1 MHQFHNVLALY
12 HSADCKPNNQ
22 IACMMSDEPR
32 DPPPLSRR
40 AFLAASSA
48 AALGAPLLRLESQ
61 VTVNDSLYI
70 SANPDDPRSL
80 SLVDL
85 AAAIRGGRVTSEAAV
100 GAYLDRIDAVNPQ
113 LNAVVQL
120 RRDAAME
127 EARAADRVP
136 RDKRGLLHGVPVT
149 IKDSLDTA
157 GIVSTG
163 GTKGRQSY
171 VPERDATAVAR
182 LRAAGAIVLGKTNT
196 PDLTMSFETDNL
208 VYGRTNNPFDL
219 ARTPGGSSGGAAAI
233 VAAGGSPLDI
243 GSDTGGSIRVP
254 SHFCGIAGI
263 KPTSGRVSRAG
274 HIIDFR
280 GPAQSLT
287 HIGPLAR
294 RVDDLAFALSII
306 AGPDDIDPHVAAAPL
321 GDHTKVPVRS
331 LRVAT
336 FTSLGSIEPT
346 TETASAVERALKVL
360 EKAGCKHTALQVP
373 GADEIYAVYTGLM
386 WGDGGAGLQRILSRW
401 GTTESPLFDR
411 IRNATTLSSADYS
424 AQYERLDAWRSSLLR
439 LFSDYDVL
447 ICPVNG
453 GPAPLHGTFSRPAAA
468 YTQLF
473 DLTGWPSTVI
483 RAGTSP
489 EGLPLG
495 VQCVAHPWREDLSL
509 AVARHLEMAFGPFP
523 GPSLTGHP

>member
-1 MHQFHNVLALY
+1 
-12 HSADCKPNNQ
+12 
-22 IACMMSDEPR
+22 MMSDEPR
-32 DPPPLSRR
+32 DTPSLSRR
-40 AFLAASSA
+40 AFLAASGA
-48 AALGAPLLRLESQ
+48 AAAGAPFLRLDFPQQ
-61 VTVNDSLYI
+61 VSNHVEHSP
-70 SANPDDPRSL
+70 NPDDPRSFA
-80 SLVDL
+80 LVDL
-85 AAAIRGGRVTSEAAV
+85 ATAIRDGRISSETAV
-100 GAYLDRIDAVNPQ
+100 RAYLDRIDAVNPA

-120 RRDAAME
+120 RRDAAIA
-127 EARAADRVP
+127 EARAADKVP

-157 GIVSTG
+157 GIISTG
-163 GTKGRQSY
+163 GTKGRANY
-171 VPERDATAVAR
+171 VPPRDATAVAR

-219 ARTPGGSSGGAAAI
+219 TRTPGGSSGGAAAI

-263 KPTSGRVSRAG
+263 KPTAGRVSRAG
-274 HIIDFR
+274 HIIDFT

-287 HIGPLAR
+287 HMGPLAR

-306 AGPDDIDPHVAAAPL
+306 AGPDDIDPHVVAAPM
-321 GDHTKVPVRS
+321 GDHTKVPVRN
-331 LRVAT
+331 LRVAH

-346 TETASAVERALKVL
+346 AETASAVERALKIL
-360 EKAGCKHTALQVP
+360 ENAGSRLTPVQIP
-373 GADEIYAVYTGLM
+373 GADDIYAVYTGLM
-386 WGDGGAGLQRILSRW
+386 WGDGGAGLKRILARW

-411 IRNATTLSSADYS
+411 IRSATTLSSADYS
-424 AQYERLDAWRSSLLR
+424 AQYERLDVWRSSLLR

-495 VQCVAHPWREDLSL
+495 VQCVAHPWREDVSL
-509 AVARHLEMAFGPFP
+509 AVARHLETALGPFP
-523 GPSLTGHP
+523 GPSLTGRP